1 MRLPA
6 GVQLGSV
13 DDHRNHLPPDHVF
26 GRGAVGGADPA
37 TQELIGFDGLG
48 FDGSSTRGERDSC
61 ASRHTLEASL
71 VTVPD
76 QHARKTVEDD
86 ARCRQRSPRVMSS

>member
-13 DDHRNHLPPDHVF
+13 DDHRNHLPPDQVF
-26 GRGAVGGADPA
+26 GRGSVEGADLA
-37 TQELIGFDGLG
+37 TQELIGFDGVRRQLHA
-48 FDGSSTRGERDSC
+48 RR
-61 ASRHTLEASL
+61 ARLIPSRHTLEGSL
-71 VTVPD
+71 ATVPD
-76 QHARKTVEDD
+76 RHARKTSEDN